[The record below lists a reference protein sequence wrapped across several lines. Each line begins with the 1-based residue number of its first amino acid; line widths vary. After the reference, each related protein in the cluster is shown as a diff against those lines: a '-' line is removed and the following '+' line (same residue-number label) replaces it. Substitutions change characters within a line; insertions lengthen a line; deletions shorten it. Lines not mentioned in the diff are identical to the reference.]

1 MNTEEWDLQF
11 LSTGRLFY
19 CYWCLGWVPQKRML
33 ESVLTGRMSFQ
44 LPNEQH
50 QSAEV
55 EELVDWAKADCASIT
70 VGPTMLCDVWFV
82 IRYSSRMCIEETISM
97 CVCVCTASG
106 TGSSAAGWVHFP
118 LEIRDT
124 LASRTRSSSTP
135 MTRLCFSPAPV
146 FSHTCVLAPSLLFW
160 LALMA
165 VRVALSVTD
174 LMCDK
179 CGCTGCSSFNNNI
192 NSNCLRPLCWSSW
205 HPQLRTRG
213 FCCSKA
219 LLSICPFWW
228 HLAHL
233 DWRRC

>member
-55 EELVDWAKADCASIT
+55 EELVDWAKADGASIT

-146 FSHTCVLAPSLLFW
+146 SSHTCVLAPSLLFW
-160 LALMA
+160 LAFMA
-165 VRVALSVTD
+165 VRVTLSVTD